1 MNFIHVQSISWL
13 STCIISLLWYFC
25 FDAKKK
31 ESKLPF
37 CFFGKIYN
45 KTIDDEC
52 NLLDNAVI
60 YWRKRFD
67 YFKRRIRHVEVFQLF
82 LDFPVILR
90 FWNDLS
96 VSFIKMIPIFLKG
109 SPFQNDIIFE
119 WNHYLA
125 RILRRLAAFL
135 NIGNVFANE
144 FCRGLWPSTVWKF
157 KSFYLIYGSY
167 LK

>member
-31 ESKLPF
+31 KSKLPF

-45 KTIDDEC
+45 KTIDGEC

-60 YWRKRFD
+60 YWQKRFD

-157 KSFYLIYGSY
+157 KSFYLLYGSY